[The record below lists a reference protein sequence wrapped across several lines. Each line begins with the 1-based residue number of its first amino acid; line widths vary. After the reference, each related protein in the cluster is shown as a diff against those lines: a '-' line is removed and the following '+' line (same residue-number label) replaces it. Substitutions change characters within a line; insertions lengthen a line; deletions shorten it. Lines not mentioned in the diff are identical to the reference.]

1 MKKIAIIIAI
11 LLILV
16 SGGYFGY
23 QKLKSIFGVGDTITG
38 DNGLKFTELKKLPD
52 GVKVNF
58 KIADSCEKPGHPAIR
73 FSIAGLKTAK
83 IKQFEYTFTYV
94 DENKGSVQ
102 GNGSTMPI
110 EVKKDEYKPMTL
122 HCSELGLFSC
132 SAGGKCVFY
141 KVSEIEG
148 TYKFYFE
155 NGELGAWK
163 EKYKV

>member
-1 MKKIAIIIAI
+1 MRKVAIIIAI
-11 LLILV
+11 LLVLA
-16 SGGYFGY
+16 GGSYFGY
-23 QKLKSIFGVGDTITG
+23 QKLKSIFGLGDSVT
-38 DNGLKFTELKKLPD
+38 DENGLKFTELKKLPD
-52 GVKVNF
+52 GVIVNF
-58 KIADSCEKPGHPAIR
+58 KVADSCEKPGHNAIR
-73 FSIAGLKTAK
+73 FSIKGMQSAK

-110 EVKKDEYKPMTL
+110 EVKKDEYKPMTKN
-122 HCSELGLFSC
+122 CNELGLFSC

-155 NGELGAWK
+155 NGELGAFK